1 MPRVY
6 MAILNASILY
16 RFWEMAQVS
25 VGEQFAAIGLGIQTK
40 GGPGLCRI
48 ARHPTTPAPRSGC
61 QKAPTHRSN
70 LGRPNRPI
78 PEGDFYH
85 SLGLPKRSVGY
96 PRSATPHGAS
106 FLKGM
111 SMGTCVGLTLMNTTS
126 IAPVPP
132 STRPSQG
139 DKWCRTT
146 NKGS

>member
-1 MPRVY
+1 MNATSVHGNAKRLYFVH
-6 MAILNASILY
+6 IFGNDASICG
-16 RFWEMAQVS
+16 RIVCGNWPS
-25 VGEQFAAIGLGIQTK
+25 TTDNGW
-40 GGPGLCRI
+40 PRI

-126 IAPVPP
+126 IAPVAP